1 MSLAES
7 LSVAVSWGGEG
18 EEEGEIL
25 PMIAHI
31 GRLPLKVIPFP
42 GFRHIKMQ
50 GFRELKYTKGQGNL
64 SVMSCKRVFN

>member
-7 LSVAVSWGGEG
+7 LSVAVSWEGGGGGGNTPYDCPYREA
-18 EEEGEIL
+18 
-25 PMIAHI
+25 PPKSDTFS
-31 GRLPLKVIPFP
+31 RLQA
-42 GFRHIKMQ
+42 IKMQ

>member
-7 LSVAVSWGGEG
+7 LSVAVSWGGG
-18 EEEGEIL
+18 RGVL
-25 PMIAHI
+25 PMIANI

-42 GFRHIKMQ
+42 GFKHIKMQ
-50 GFRELKYTKGQGNL
+50 GFRELKSTKGQGNL

>member
-18 EEEGEIL
+18 EIL

-31 GRLPLKVIPFP
+31 GRLPPKSDTFSRLQA
-42 GFRHIKMQ
+42 IKMQ

-64 SVMSCKRVFN
+64 SVRSCKRVFN